1 MIDDKIFSNLVDKTG
16 DHLISIYIPT
26 YRANHSQEDQLR
38 FKNALKE
45 AHQQL
50 ENRGMNAKEAKSYLR
65 DAYELLDQPRF
76 WSQLSDGFAVFI
88 GSDFFHHEILPITF
102 DEFVFIGE
110 RFHMSPVLPLLNNN
124 NRFFLLA
131 LSQNEVRFFE
141 GNQYSI
147 TPVVIKDLVPESMA
161 SILEMSDVK
170 EHLQHH
176 SAGQDGSGNAIYHG
190 QGQGEDDRSEDIK
203 KYFKEVNDGLM
214 EMLHDEK
221 PPMII
226 ACVDYLLPLY
236 EEVNDYNNLV
246 EHNVSGNP
254 EDDDPVLLHEK
265 AWEKM
270 KLVFDKAK
278 DEDKKRFQA
287 AMAND
292 QAAASLPDIVSAAN
306 YKKVE
311 TLFLRKG
318 AHLFGQ
324 FDFKNNK
331 TTIHESHELND
342 RDLLDLAAVQTHLNG
357 GKVYLLNRDEL
368 PVPTADANAIYRFQ

>member
-1 MIDDKIFSNLVDKTG
+1 MIDDKIFSDLVDKTA

-26 YRANHSQEDQLR
+26 YRANHNQEDQLR
-38 FKNALKE
+38 YKNALKE

-50 ENRGMNAKEAKSYLR
+50 EKRGMTEEDAKHYLR
-65 DAYELLDQPRF
+65 DAYELLEQPRF
-76 WSQLSDGFAVFI
+76 WSQLSDGFAAYI
-88 GSDFFHHEILPITF
+88 GPDFFHYETLPVTF
-102 DEFVFIGE
+102 DEFVYVGE
-110 RFHMSPVLPLLNNN
+110 RFHLSPVLPVLNGNH
-124 NRFFLLA
+124 RFFLLA

-147 TPVVIKDLVPESMA
+147 TPVIIKDLVPESMA
-161 SILEMSDVK
+161 SIFEMSDVK

-203 KYFKEVNDGLM
+203 KYLKEINDGLM
-214 EMLHDEK
+214 KMLHDEK
-221 PPMII
+221 PPMIV
-226 ACVDYLLPLY
+226 ACVDSLLPLY
-236 EEVNDYNNLV
+236 KEVNDYKYLV
-246 EHNVSGNP
+246 DDNVSGNP
-254 EDDDPVLLHEK
+254 EQDDPVLLHEK

-270 KLVFDKAK
+270 KHIFNEEME
-278 DEDKKRFQA
+278 EDKKRFQA

-292 QAAASLPDIVSAAN
+292 RAAASLPDIVSAAN

-318 AHLFGQ
+318 AHLFGH
-324 FDFKNNK
+324 FDSKNNK
-331 TTIHESHELND
+331 TTIHESYELND

-357 GKVYLLNRDEL
+357 GKVYLLSHDEL
-368 PVPTADANAIYRFQ
+368 PVPTAEANAIYRFQ